1 MIEAAALFYQVVGAL
16 LAAGA
21 VYGGIRADIKRIT
34 KVEQRVDKIEDR
46 FNNHIEKGLNHGN
59 S

>member
-1 MIEAAALFYQVVGAL
+1 MMDGAL
-16 LAAGA
+16 LWQVGSALVAAGA
-21 VYGGIRADIKRIT
+21 VYGAIRTDLKRIVT
-34 KVEQRVDKIEDR
+34 RVEKIEDR